1 MFFYRAVMFEKNEK
15 MYQRS
20 RITVY
25 QNQKNQINW
34 NTDMYMWMFVG
45 VKFFPRVNFSS
56 LRMQFESTGWFFKKH
71 IS

>member
-1 MFFYRAVMFEKNEK
+1 MFFIELWCLKKMKK

-45 VKFFPRVNFSS
+45 VKFSRRVNFS
-56 LRMQFESTGWFFKKH
+56 LVENAIWKYRVIF
-71 IS
+71 